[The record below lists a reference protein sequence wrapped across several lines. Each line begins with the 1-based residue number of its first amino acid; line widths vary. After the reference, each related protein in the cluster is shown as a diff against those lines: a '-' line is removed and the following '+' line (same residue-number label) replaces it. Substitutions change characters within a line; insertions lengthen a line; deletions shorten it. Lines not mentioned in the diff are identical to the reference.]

1 MDNIKTYQ
9 NGNYM
14 VSIDLA
20 NGTKTRENDFD
31 FFKADFPEC
40 CDYKITNNCAQG
52 CSFCHENSTSNGKH
66 GDILGEQGIK
76 VLESFHEY
84 TELAIGGGDPLS
96 HPDLIPFF
104 RKCKELNLIP
114 NMTVHQF
121 AFMKNQEL
129 IEQLVNEKLIYGI
142 GVSLVDPLQPQFLKT
157 VSKYPNLVLHVITS
171 FRYVYE
177 GETYAFEKED
187 ETWYYADDHSLNL
200 NQDRIKAMIL
210 KVAPLKADQVIG
222 NVTDM
227 SQYGLADPERTI
239 QYETADRSVIINV
252 GNLNSMTS
260 QYYIAFPSEMKVYVV
275 ATNVVTGFNYT
286 LEDLVEVEETAEETE
301 STEAT
306 DTTITESETTKTA
319 TETN

>member
-1 MDNIKTYQ
+1 MKKKQRQMIGMLLALVVLAAAFLGIRQYNKNASSAT
-9 NGNYM
+9 
-14 VSIDLA
+14 SITEDTQETVL
-20 NGTKTRENDFD
+20 DV
-31 FFKADFPEC
+31 
-40 CDYKITNNCAQG
+40 
-52 CSFCHENSTSNGKH
+52 NS
-66 GDILGEQGIK
+66 D
-76 VLESFHEY
+76 
-84 TELAIGGGDPLS
+84 D
-96 HPDLIPFF
+96 
-104 RKCKELNLIP
+104 
-114 NMTVHQF
+114 
-121 AFMKNQEL
+121 
-129 IEQLVNEKLIYGI
+129 
-142 GVSLVDPLQPQFLKT
+142 
-157 VSKYPNLVLHVITS
+157 ITS

-210 KVAPLKADQVIG
+210 KVAPLKADQVIE

-286 LEDLVEVEETAEETE
+286 LEDLVEETTEATETAETETAETE
-301 STEAT
+301 TAETETTEAV
-306 DTTITESETTKTA
+306 ETVE
-319 TETN
+319 TETAATGEN